1 LPQGVAEAGD
11 RGLRPVY
18 LFANVLS
25 ALAILLGQRGNVSEQ
40 FGIAEN
46 GGERVADFVR
56 GAGSEPSESDKL
68 FGLADLSLYGV

>member
-1 LPQGVAEAGD
+1 MPQGVAEAGD

-18 LFANVLS
+18 LFANMLS
-25 ALAILLGQRGNVSEQ
+25 ALAILLGERGNVREQ
-40 FGIAEN
+40 FGVAEN

-68 FGLADLSLYGV
+68 FGLPDLPLYGV